1 MSTGTC
7 KILFIAANPSDTDR
21 LSLDEECR
29 AISQKIHDH
38 DDSLELITEWAVRP
52 DDLLQYLNEYEP
64 QAVHFSGHGTE
75 EKEIILVDDE
85 RKPIRVSAAAL
96 EQLFTTFKDNVR
108 VVMLNAC
115 YSQGQAEAIVRVID
129 CAIGMK
135 EEIGDEAA
143 IVFASA
149 FYRAVGFGR
158 SVANAFDQGKTAL
171 MVMGIPEENTPDLLV
186 RDGIDPATLV
196 LVAKADAPPVTKPP
210 PEPVP
215 VPDIAETTPPIQ
227 QAPRPASLNEV
238 LPGEW
243 QVEIQEAGFA
253 IALHLQ
259 LLPAGMFR
267 GEMNTPMGY
276 TVIDGQWQ
284 ADQLTNRIGFNGRET
299 VGYNVG
305 PYVALIQVTYFDAQQ
320 LVGVTN
326 AGEGVTFHRIGPP
339 PGG

>member
-186 RDGIDPATLV
+186 RDGVDPATLV
-196 LVAKADAPPVTKPP
+196 LAAKVDAPPATKPP
-210 PEPVP
+210 PEPLSRP
-215 VPDIAETTPPIQ
+215 THARPHHRYSKHRA
-227 QAPRPASLNEV
+227 PASLNEV

-253 IALHLQ
+253 LALHLQ
-259 LLPAGMFR
+259 LLPGGMFR

-276 TVIDGQWQ
+276 TVIDGYWQ
-284 ADQLTNRIGFNGRET
+284 ADDSTNRIGFNGRQT

-305 PYVALIQVTYFDAQQ
+305 PYVAVVQASYFDAQQ

-326 AGEGVTFHRIGPP
+326 TGEGVTFHRVGPP